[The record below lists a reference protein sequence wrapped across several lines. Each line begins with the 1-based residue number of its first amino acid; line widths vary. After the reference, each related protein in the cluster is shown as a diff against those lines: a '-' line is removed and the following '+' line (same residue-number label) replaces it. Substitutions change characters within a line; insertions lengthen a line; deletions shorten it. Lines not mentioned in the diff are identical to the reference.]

1 MTTTNSTNYRMPFK
15 EMAAITYPTRS
26 TKWQWQGGIERIAES
41 SLNDLQISS
50 PFSLSK
56 RCAHNLPI
64 TWYGHI
70 FLAPVNYP
78 QIQLARVCVCTIL
91 HSLHRATAYQM
102 TAAFQASGARKLIQ
116 QQTEVFFLGW
126 QCINKSLE
134 KVKKKRCSVFRK

>member
-50 PFSLSK
+50 PLSLSK

-64 TWYGHI
+64 TWHGHI

-116 QQTEVFFLGW
+116 QQTEVFFTSMAMYQQKFG
-126 QCINKSLE
+126 KGEEE
-134 KVKKKRCSVFRK
+134 KVLSVP